1 MPESVLAKI
10 FNFGTGKGG
19 PIAFISRLLLGWY
32 LREIRRVEIPEDP
45 GEAIVTY
52 PLA

>member
-1 MPESVLAKI
+1 VPKSLFVQIL
-10 FNFGTGKGG
+10 GTRSL
-19 PIAFISRLLLGWY
+19 IAVVSRLLLGWY
-32 LREIRRVEIPEDP
+32 LHEVRRVEIPEDP